1 MSELQAACSHAFQE
15 AAYEGNLRV
24 MKLLISMNT
33 EKEILVLP
41 GADHDKA
48 FLGAVQGG
56 HLHVVMYLVA
66 LSKHNNTLNPHVD
79 DDVAFLLACRSKNL
93 PMAKYLVS
101 ESFQPNAK
109 NHAAFAIAAQ
119 NGDLNLLK
127 FLMDLRSKGYYLDPS
142 VNDGEALKI
151 AAEKGYKDMVNI
163 LLYSRY
169 SDPVIPPNTPIVFSE
184 MTLNY
189 VQKCMNRT

>member
-1 MSELQAACSHAFQE
+1 MSELQAACSHAFQA

-33 EKEILVLP
+33 EKEILVIP
-41 GADHDKA
+41 GANRDKA

-66 LSKHNNTLNPHVD
+66 LSKHNTTLNPHID
-79 DDVAFLLACRSKNL
+79 DDVAFLLACRTKNL
-93 PMAKYLVS
+93 PMVKYLIS
-101 ESFQPNAK
+101 ESFQPNTK

-127 FLMDLRSKGYYLDPS
+127 FLMDLRSKGHYLDPC
-142 VNDGEALKI
+142 VNDGEALKT
-151 AAEKGYKDMVNI
+151 AAEKGYKDMVTI
-163 LLYSRY
+163 LLYARY
-169 SDPVIPPNTPIVFSE
+169 TDPAIPPNTPIVFSQS
-184 MTLNY
+184 TLDY
-189 VQKCMNRT
+189 VQRYMKK